1 MNSISRRD
9 TLSLALASAAAF
21 GLGKPLGIMGPSP
34 AWAQTTPAPAPP
46 FFKFKAGALECTA
59 IHDGIWEKAHD
70 ANFMKN
76 ASIDDTKQA
85 LAAAKL
91 PTEFVSIPYVVLAI
105 NTGKQLVL
113 CDSGTGGQVQPTAGK
128 LAENMKAAG
137 LDPAKVDT
145 VLISHFHPDHI
156 FGLMAKE
163 TNAQIFPNAEIIVS
177 EPEFKFWT
185 DPGVVAKLPEARQP
199 LARRIQATFP
209 GWKNVRRVESE
220 TEILPGVRTIAAPG
234 HTPGHMA
241 FHFAS
246 GADQLVYSG
255 DTFYQPVFSL
265 PKPGWQGIFD
275 QDGPLAE
282 KSRRMLA
289 DRIVA
294 EKLIVTG
301 YHFPWPGGGHLAKD
315 GDGYVLTPLA

>member
-1 MNSISRRD
+1 
-9 TLSLALASAAAF
+9 
-21 GLGKPLGIMGPSP
+21 MGSSP
-34 AWAQTTPAPAPP
+34 ASAQTTAGPVPP
-46 FFKFKAGALECTA
+46 FFKFKVGALECTA
-59 IHDGIWEKAHD
+59 IYDGIWEKAHD
-70 ANFMKN
+70 ANFIKN

-91 PTEFVSIPYVVLAI
+91 PTDFVSIPFTVLAV

-113 CDSGTGGQVQPTAGK
+113 CDAGTGGQVQPRAGK
-128 LAENMKAAG
+128 FTENMKAAG
-137 LDPAKVDT
+137 LDPANVNA

-185 DPGVVAKLPEARQP
+185 DPGVIAKLPEARQP

-209 GWKNVRRVESE
+209 SWKNIRRVEGE
-220 TEILPGVRTIAAPG
+220 AEILPGVRTVAVPG
-234 HTPGHMA
+234 HTAGHTA

-246 GADQLVYSG
+246 GAEQFIYSG
-255 DTFYQPVFSL
+255 DTFYQPAFSL
-265 PKPGWQGIFD
+265 PHPGWQGAFD

-289 DRIVA
+289 ERVVDQ
-294 EKLIVTG
+294 LIVTG
-301 YHFPWPGGGHLAKD
+301 YHFPWPAGGRLAKD
-315 GDGYVLTPLA
+315 GKGYTLTPLV